1 MLNYYNHQ
9 QMGELKVLYKGKW
22 YEYLINTEVEDFVM
36 DKAIEDILKYYPKDA
51 EIEWVDNPKIE
62 INTLQNIIKRD
73 NESKQNNI

>member
-1 MLNYYNHQ
+1 
-9 QMGELKVLYKGKW
+9 MGKLRVLYEGKW

-51 EIEWVDNPKIE
+51 EIDWVDNPKIE
-62 INTLQNIIKRD
+62 INTLQDIINSD

>member
-1 MLNYYNHQ
+1 
-9 QMGELKVLYKGKW
+9 MGELRVLYKGKW

-51 EIEWVDNPKIE
+51 EIDWVDNPKIE

>member
-1 MLNYYNHQ
+1 
-9 QMGELKVLYKGKW
+9 MGELKVLYKGKW

>member
-1 MLNYYNHQ
+1 
-9 QMGELKVLYKGKW
+9 MGKLRVLYKSKW
-22 YEYLINTEVEDFVM
+22 YEYLINTQVEDFVM

-73 NESKQNNI
+73 NESKQNKI

>member
-1 MLNYYNHQ
+1 
-9 QMGELKVLYKGKW
+9 MGKLRVLYKGKW
-22 YEYLINTEVEDFVM
+22 YEYLINTEVEEFVM

-51 EIEWVDNPKIE
+51 EIDWVDNPKIE

>member
-1 MLNYYNHQ
+1 
-9 QMGELKVLYKGKW
+9 MGELRVLYKGKW

>member
-1 MLNYYNHQ
+1 
-9 QMGELKVLYKGKW
+9 MGKLRILYKNKW

-51 EIEWVDNPKIE
+51 EVEWVDNPEIE

-73 NESKQNNI
+73 NESKHNNI

>member
-1 MLNYYNHQ
+1 
-9 QMGELKVLYKGKW
+9 MGKLRILYKCKW
-22 YEYLINTEVEDFVM
+22 YEYLINTQVEDFVM

>member
-1 MLNYYNHQ
+1 
-9 QMGELKVLYKGKW
+9 MGKLKILYKGKW
-22 YEYLINTEVEDFVM
+22 YQYLINTEVEDFVM

>member
-1 MLNYYNHQ
+1 
-9 QMGELKVLYKGKW
+9 MGKLRILYKNKW

-51 EIEWVDNPKIE
+51 EIDWVDNPKIE

-73 NESKQNNI
+73 NESKRNNI